1 MSKYQLKLSAKTKV
15 LNFFRLLFKINPF
28 SNLLLLLTQQSDSR
42 ILRKLVPPNYLYSK
56 GKYKKVNRNG
66 INYQLDISNV
76 VDHSFYFNLEKPS
89 YDSILPLLKSAN
101 VILDIG
107 GNIGTSALYYASIN
121 PTAKILSFEPHPDT
135 FEKAVENI
143 ELNTFQNIELINL
156 GLGTQQASL
165 KLYEVDEYNPGMNRI
180 LTEEANFPFKII
192 KVDVLDD
199 VLFKK
204 EIKKVDFIKIDVE
217 GYEYAVLSG
226 AKETLKS
233 NPLLFIEVNDNSLK
247 ENKSSAKELVELL
260 ITAGYSTFYRADNGE
275 SISSTTHFNNCHFDL
290 IAK

>member
-1 MSKYQLKLSAKTKV
+1 MSKYQLKVSAKTKV

-89 YDSILPLLKSAN
+89 YDSILPQLKYAN

-165 KLYEVDEYNPGMNRI
+165 KLYEVDEHNPGMNRI

-192 KVDVLDD
+192 KV
-199 VLFKK
+199 
-204 EIKKVDFIKIDVE
+204 DVE

-233 NPLLFIEVNDNSLK
+233 NPLLFIEVNDNNLK

>member
-15 LNFFRLLFKINPF
+15 LNFFRYIFFLPLFD
-28 SNLLLLLTQQSDSR
+28 NLLLLATLNTDSP
-42 ILRKLVPPNYLYSK
+42 IIKKLVPPNYLYKK

-89 YDSILPLLKSAN
+89 YHSILSEIKKAT

-107 GNIGTSALYYASIN
+107 GNIGTSALYFASIN
-121 PTAKILSFEPHPDT
+121 PTARILSFEPHPDT
-135 FEKAVENI
+135 FNKAVENI
-143 ELNTFQNIELINL
+143 ELNSFQNIELINL

-165 KLYEVDEYNPGMNRI
+165 KLYEVDKYNPGMNRI
-180 LTEEANFPFKII
+180 LSEEADFPYKII
-192 KVDVLDD
+192 EVDILDD
-199 VLFKK
+199 ILLKK

-217 GYEYAVLSG
+217 GYEFSVLSG

-233 NPLLFIEVNDNSLK
+233 KPFLFIEVNDTSLK
-247 ENKSSAKELVELL
+247 ENKSSAKEIIELL
-260 ITAGYSTFYRADNGE
+260 ITAGYTTFYRADNGE
-275 SISSTTHFNNCHFDL
+275 AISSNTNFINCHFDL